1 MNAFS
6 DRLAAYRG
14 ARYAFLHHGQWFTFS
29 LDGAAPGPGLAV
41 PDITL
46 ITAWNPGSQERSWAW
61 NQTAQAGLLRAL
73 TAARIA
79 WVPAWG
85 GSLPGVE
92 PAWRDEGFGLLGVG
106 REAAFS
112 WGRSWG
118 QDALVCLG
126 PGRCEFLLCQE
137 NRSVACFPRPLGFLP
152 LFPSNGPESG
162 R

>member
-1 MNAFS
+1 VNPAPGA
-6 DRLAAYRG
+6 LEAYRR

-29 LDGAAPGPGLAV
+29 LDGAAPPAGLEA

-46 ITAWNPGSQERSWAW
+46 ITAWNPGSRERSWVW

-73 TAARIA
+73 ITARIA

-92 PAWRDEGFGLLGVG
+92 PAWSDEGFGLIGMG

-112 WGRSWG
+112 WGCSWG
-118 QDALVCLG
+118 QDALVRLG
-126 PGRCEFLLCQE
+126 EGQGELLLCRE
-137 NRSVACFPRPLGFLP
+137 KRSVSCFPRPLGFLP
-152 LFPSNGPESG
+152 LFPSRGPRSG